1 MNRQEVVAVLAVL
14 KTAYPGFYRNT
25 NRADA
30 QAAVDLWLDLFADD
44 PAPLVGAAVKALIA
58 TDEKGYPPH
67 IGAVKAKLRQL
78 SAPARDTE
86 AEAWGKVLKAIS
98 RGLYD
103 SGPEFQALPP
113 DLQRLVG
120 SPRQL
125 REWAMLDSDTVNSVV
140 ASNFQRSYRARAAWQ
155 DQWDALPGD
164 VKALARS
171 LGASLPALE
180 DKTAGRSDDRPAPA
194 QIN

>member
-1 MNRQEVVAVLAVL
+1 MNRQEVLAIL

-25 NRADA
+25 GREEA
-30 QAAVDLWLDLFADD
+30 QAAVNLWLDLFADD

-58 TDEKGYPPH
+58 TDEKGFPPH

-78 SAPARDTE
+78 SAPARSTE
-86 AEAWGKVLKAIS
+86 AEAWSRVLKAVS
-98 RGLYD
+98 RGIYD
-103 SGPEFQALPP
+103 SEPEFQALPP

-125 REWAMLDSDTVNSVV
+125 REWALMDSDTVNSVV
-140 ASNFQRSYRARAAWQ
+140 ASNFQRSYRARAAQ
-155 DQWDALPGD
+155 QNQWDALPGD

-171 LGASLPALE
+171 LGASLPAPE
-180 DKTAGRSDDRPAPA
+180 DEEAGRPPLR
-194 QIN
+194 